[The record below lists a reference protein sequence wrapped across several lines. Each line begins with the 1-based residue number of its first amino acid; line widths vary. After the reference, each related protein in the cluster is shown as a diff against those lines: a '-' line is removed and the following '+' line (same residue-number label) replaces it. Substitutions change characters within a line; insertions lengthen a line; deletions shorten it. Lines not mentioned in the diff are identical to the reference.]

1 MRNQLALMVAPLAIL
16 VTAHTRANAHP
27 YSASGLALAVGGDVC
42 APYQGMGYCF
52 EAYEASPIAALLGSG
67 PSVIVIQS
75 TGGKYVQA
83 FGKCSD
89 CSGAWYMKGSAV
101 VGRTYMGQIVEGW
114 KCKGR
119 YELGITFG
127 NGHCHRIK

>member
-1 MRNQLALMVAPLAIL
+1 M
-16 VTAHTRANAHP
+16 
-27 YSASGLALAVGGDVC
+27 GGDVC

-83 FGKCSD
+83 FGKCSN